1 MKLKSLVTRFGK
13 GAATDGQGGG
23 EGDVL
28 SGLAVI
34 DRASC
39 CVRGSEGDRMVG
51 ETEDVDLEIGEGV
64 PEGGLDEGLKGREL
78 DDRHADGLR
87 RDERAMQVTEG
98 RRVQAATVEDVVQGL
113 DFLFLQTQTAARRC
127 SP

>member
-1 MKLKSLVTRFGK
+1 
-13 GAATDGQGGG
+13 
-23 EGDVL
+23 
-28 SGLAVI
+28 
-34 DRASC
+34 
-39 CVRGSEGDRMVG
+39 MVG

-64 PEGGLDEGLKGREL
+64 PKGGLDEGLKGREL

-113 DFLFLQTQTAARRC
+113 NFLFLQTETAATAVTQHVVRENPVALRPLRLAAT
-127 SP
+127 SFVR